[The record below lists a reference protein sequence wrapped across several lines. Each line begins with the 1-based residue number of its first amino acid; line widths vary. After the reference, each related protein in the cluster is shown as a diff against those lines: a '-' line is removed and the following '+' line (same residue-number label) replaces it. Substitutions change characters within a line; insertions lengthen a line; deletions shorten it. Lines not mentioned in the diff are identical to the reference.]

1 MVNLNI
7 SSKDYEL
14 TDIEREFINN
24 ETSSLEEYLEKIN
37 KDFTLNIHI
46 RKKKS
51 KKDPF
56 HIRLYLVPKKYG
68 VVIKERGSSLRSLL
82 DNLFEEVK
90 ARLIKK
96 RDKKKSKFIKKAASL
111 KKKIIEK
118 YFKF

>member
-1 MVNLNI
+1 MVNLKI

-14 TDIEREFINN
+14 TDIEKEFINN
-24 ETSSLEEYLEKIN
+24 EANSLEEYLGRFK

-46 RKKKS
+46 RKKNS

-56 HIRLYLVPKKYG
+56 HVRLYLVPKKYG
-68 VVIKERGSSLRSLL
+68 VVIKERGDNLKSLL

-96 RDKKKSKFIKKAASL
+96 RDKKKSMFIKKAISL